1 MKSRRLGQR
10 GADSMGCGLS
20 LSLHS
25 AGGRGNWRRYSAAA
39 RQTPS
44 PRSRLHSAPRW
55 RSCGGRPRPSR
66 ESRHRRQGTNRV
78 MKSLA
83 QPSQPRQTQRV
94 LTASCHRHTGL
105 PELRRR
111 IFWDPR
117 RPERELRLSLQSRL
131 PRMRPCWLQPG

>member
-1 MKSRRLGQR
+1 MKSRWLGQK
-10 GADSMGCGLS
+10 AEDSTGCGLS

-25 AGGRGNWRRYSAAA
+25 AGRRGSWRRYSAAA

-44 PRSRLHSAPRW
+44 SRSRLHSAPRW

-66 ESRHRRQGTNRV
+66 ESRHRQQGTNPVIRL
-78 MKSLA
+78 LA
-83 QPSQPRQTQRV
+83 QSSQPRQTQRV

-117 RPERELRLSLQSRL
+117 RPERRLRLSLQSRL
-131 PRMRPCWLQPG
+131 PRMRRCWLQPG